1 MNETV
6 DEILK
11 GSYDLH
17 VHAGPDPTQQRRL
30 DALDT
35 ARHAYEAEMGGFVLK
50 SHECPTAPLTYAL
63 ERMYPGLTVAG
74 SVSLNREV
82 GGLNPDA
89 VQTAAR
95 LGAKVVWMPTFSAH
109 FYLSAMGKGSGITL
123 LDSSGDLLPKV
134 HDVLDVVA
142 ESGMALA
149 SGHISPSETTE
160 LFEAATHKGC
170 KRLIVT
176 HPAGLVTLDEL
187 RTMIA
192 LGAYVEYTFM
202 SCLPSG
208 GGTDPKK
215 LVAAIREL
223 GVQGCIVTTDLGQW
237 MNPPPA
243 EGMRM
248 AIGSLL
254 EAGMEPDEVST
265 LVKANP
271 AYLLGLDA

>member
-1 MNETV
+1 MNKTV
-6 DEILK
+6 DAILT

-17 VHAGPDPTQQRRL
+17 VHAGPDPNQQRRL

-50 SHECPTAPLTYAL
+50 SHEYPTAPLTYAL

-82 GGLNPDA
+82 GGLNPEA
-89 VQTAAR
+89 VQVAAR
-95 LGAKVVWMPTFSAH
+95 LGARVVWMPTFSAH
-109 FYLSAMGKGSGITL
+109 FYLSARNQGPGISLQDDSGE
-123 LDSSGDLLPKV
+123 LLPEV
-134 HDVLDVVA
+134 HDILDVVA

-149 SGHISPSETTE
+149 SGHVSPSEAIA
-160 LFEAATHKGC
+160 LFEAAGRKGIE
-170 KRLIVT
+170 RLIAT
-176 HPAGLVTLDEL
+176 HPAGLATKDEL
-187 RTMIA
+187 RRMTG
-192 LGAYVEYTFM
+192 LGAYVEYTFL

-208 GGTDPKK
+208 GGIKPVE
-215 LVAAIREL
+215 LVAALREL
-223 GVQGCIVTTDLGQW
+223 GVERCIVTTDLGQW

-248 AIGSLL
+248 AIASLL
-254 EAGMEPDEVST
+254 QAGMEADEVST

-271 AYLLGLDA
+271 ARLLGLES